1 MEENWI
7 FQNTK
12 ITSLP
17 LRSIEIEAD
26 DFKNIPGTKER
37 RSKIILYQSLSSLSF
52 MSRTRISKDIG
63 KVDSLK
69 RHM

>member
-17 LRSIEIEAD
+17 LGSIEIEAD

>member
-17 LRSIEIEAD
+17 LGSIEIEAD

-37 RSKIILYQSLSSLSF
+37 RSKIILYQSLSSLSL
-52 MSRTRISKDIG
+52 MSRISKDIG